1 MKALG
6 SNGCRNFYKQTT
18 VSFWVFSWLG
28 NCKHNLWQASRLLCS
43 RHRNRPCLPGSTR
56 KRQMVGELALTTQW
70 CRGHGMKAC
79 LADLIQPTEEVTGKP
94 TRHKRLS
101 TIRGCF
107 LHTALLCSHFF
118 NGRQWYFFSPL
129 CDSPTQFQ
137 LFDQLAKRTSHRNS
151 FDIDPKLDLL
161 LKNKT
166 KKAQKTNLF
175 RRCFQF
181 PIN

>member
-6 SNGCRNFYKQTT
+6 SNGCRNFYQQTT

-28 NCKHNLWQASRLLCS
+28 NCKHNLWQASCLLCS
-43 RHRNRPCLPGSTR
+43 RHRNRPCLPASTR

-118 NGRQWYFFSPL
+118 NGRQWYFFQSSMWLSHTVPTVWSISQENLTQELLWYWPQARFTAKKQNKKSPKDKFVQAVL
-129 CDSPTQFQ
+129 
-137 LFDQLAKRTSHRNS
+137 
-151 FDIDPKLDLL
+151 
-161 LKNKT
+161 
-166 KKAQKTNLF
+166 
-175 RRCFQF
+175 
-181 PIN
+181 PIPN